1 MNFKHSLLFFLRTE
15 DNYEVYKSRMFEFE
29 IWLWENIAFLL
40 VCDCRR
46 NHWEPLRVFKLLLM
60 VQLMSKPIRIYD
72 SVFWIK
78 IILVLNVTQ
87 MYFTCKKELFF
98 FFLSTKYNCLAF
110 QLWETNWRINVMYK
124 TFIHR
129 WESVH
134 IYMWKIE
141 VQFYLVFF
149 WLYNGNTLKD
159 FNLIRYLICEQAF

>member
-1 MNFKHSLLFFLRTE
+1 MNFKLSLLSFLRTE
-15 DNYEVYKSRMFEFE
+15 DSYEVCKSRMFEFE
-29 IWLWENIAFLL
+29 IWLWENTAFLP

-98 FFLSTKYNCLAF
+98 FFSCLRSITAWHFSCEKLIEGLMWCIKPLFIDGNLYTFTCGKLKYSF
-110 QLWETNWRINVMYK
+110 MWVFSGFTMV
-124 TFIHR
+124 IH
-129 WESVH
+129 
-134 IYMWKIE
+134 
-141 VQFYLVFF
+141 
-149 WLYNGNTLKD
+149 
-159 FNLIRYLICEQAF
+159 